1 MSGVLYVV
9 STPIGNL
16 KDISLRAVDTLKN
29 VDLIAVEDTR
39 VSGRLFKEY
48 DINNKK
54 ISLFEQNELNKT
66 PEIINKLKSGDDVAI
81 ISDAGTPTIS
91 DPGYRLIRQA
101 HVEKITVTSIPGP
114 SSVINALSASGLP
127 TDHFYF
133 EGFLPRKKGRLT
145 RFKFLASLPATI
157 VVFESPLRLIKTL
170 KDIEVSCKKFGDQI
184 GLIVSFFQSN
194 IEGEIVEQIQKSRNN
209 QQGLIINAGGYTHT
223 SVAIHDA
230 LKVLN
235 IPIIELHITNIYN
248 REEFRH
254 KSLISKTANGIIC
267 GFGVEGYIMSLNAIK
282 NLKR

>member
-1 MSGVLYVV
+1 MSGILYVV

-170 KDIEVSCKKFGDQI
+170 KDIDKYFGSRIVCVCREMTKMHEEIFRGSIWKTLNHFQNKSSIKGEVVI
-184 GLIVSFFQSN
+184 LIA
-194 IEGEIVEQIQKSRNN
+194 K
-209 QQGLIINAGGYTHT
+209 
-223 SVAIHDA
+223 
-230 LKVLN
+230 
-235 IPIIELHITNIYN
+235 
-248 REEFRH
+248 
-254 KSLISKTANGIIC
+254 
-267 GFGVEGYIMSLNAIK
+267 EGYDD
-282 NLKR
+282 